1 MVRLLS
7 SGNLARLL
15 PAAFVLMTLSAPAMA
30 EWKAASEEVAAAAK
44 DPRIAAALAAVDAAD
59 AALVKDDHAAFA
71 ALLAP
76 NLVVN
81 NPQNGVSVRG
91 ATGRRNTA
99 GLISY
104 SRYERSIEYAGTLG
118 DLVLLMGDE
127 RVVPK
132 GDAPPAGQEVR
143 RRFTDLW
150 KQDGSRWVL
159 AARQATIVAPPGCTA
174 SAADSPAIADALHAW
189 YAAEA
194 VGDAAGYHARVT
206 ADFHAFDGGK
216 PFIGDGLLDMAKA
229 HLDKGERAA
238 FTIGELAVQL
248 DCRTALATFT
258 TQGSFDSAGRHQD
271 ATFLESAELR
281 KEDGQWRL
289 AFFHSTL
296 VPPAPPAA
304 TTRK

>member
-104 SRYERSIEYAGTLG
+104 SRYERSI
-118 DLVLLMGDE
+118 
-127 RVVPK
+127 
-132 GDAPPAGQEVR
+132 
-143 RRFTDLW
+143 W
-150 KQDGSRWVL
+150 
-159 AARQATIVAPPGCTA
+159 A
-174 SAADSPAIADALHAW
+174 SS
-189 YAAEA
+189 
-194 VGDAAGYHARVT
+194 
-206 ADFHAFDGGK
+206 
-216 PFIGDGLLDMAKA
+216 
-229 HLDKGERAA
+229 
-238 FTIGELAVQL
+238 
-248 DCRTALATFT
+248 CC
-258 TQGSFDSAGRHQD
+258 
-271 ATFLESAELR
+271 
-281 KEDGQWRL
+281 
-289 AFFHSTL
+289 
-296 VPPAPPAA
+296 
-304 TTRK
+304 